1 MAKRRKNI
9 KPDKIRAVKHTAKKK
24 PAKKKVDNKKASKKK
39 LSTKKKTSKKN
50 VKPVKKGAGFSSNN
64 FNNIRSLIWQAY
76 GLDYTSYFDPEFI
89 RVVKA
94 VYNECKY
101 FGQECSE
108 QDIWAFYDIVTE
120 DPIRPFPYIA
130 EDLYE
135 AARQYYE
142 ILNVEFTVLFPAYLW
157 IKSPMIIPPPSEFIT
172 TNYYSKDGSTDKGY
186 RKYFKEFVDWANQA
200 EKIKRQSIG
209 SDGSVSS
216 DDIDIYIKFTKPEYN
231 EAERRWGTEIFIC
244 TKEGIKFS
252 FGFTPQGKQYDHDVD
267 EEFVEPPEDLKQEEQ
282 PVIPTPVILTPE
294 EQERK
299 VKANSALF
307 SALLKLTLKHE
318 QLEKKQFRAEKKV
331 SRKQQEQKY
340 KDKELNRL
348 KKIKKEITD
357 NVKLFKS
364 LKDKRRLN
372 KALKELDEIMKK
384 MKKLS

>member
-9 KPDKIRAVKHTAKKK
+9 KPDKRRVVKPTAKKTAKKK
-24 PAKKKVDNKKASKKK
+24 GVGTKASKKK

-64 FNNIRSLIWQAY
+64 FNSIRSLIWQAY

-89 RVVKA
+89 RVVRA
-94 VYNECKY
+94 VYNECKS
-101 FGQECSE
+101 FGQECTE
-108 QDIWAFYDIVTE
+108 QDIWRIYDDVTE
-120 DPIRPFPYIA
+120 DPKRPFPYIA

-142 ILNVEFTVLFPAYLW
+142 ILNVEFTVFPAYLW

-200 EKIKRQSIG
+200 EKIKRRSIG

-231 EAERRWGTEIFIC
+231 EAERRWETEIFIC
-244 TKEGIKFS
+244 TEEGIKFS

-267 EEFVEPPEDLKQEEQ
+267 DEFVEPTAEDLIQGEE